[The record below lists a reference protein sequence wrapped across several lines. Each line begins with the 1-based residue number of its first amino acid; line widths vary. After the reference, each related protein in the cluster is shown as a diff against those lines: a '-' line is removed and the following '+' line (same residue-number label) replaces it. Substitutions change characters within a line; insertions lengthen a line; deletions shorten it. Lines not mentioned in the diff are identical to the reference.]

1 MKLFVGLG
9 NPGDTY
15 ARNRHNIGF
24 MALDRIVARA
34 SFPAWRRRFQ
44 GLVSEGDLGGSRVM
58 LLKPQTYMN
67 DSGRAVGEAVRFHKM
82 DVTDIVVFHDE
93 LDLAPG
99 KIKVKSGGGNA
110 GHNGLRSITD
120 HCGNDYARVRLG
132 IGHPGA
138 KELVHGYV
146 LHDFARADAQWLDTL
161 LDAVTDAAPHL
172 AGGDQARFLSE
183 VALRTAPAGASAPGS
198 ARGKA
203 RVSADDAGPAEK
215 VAPPTP
221 QRHPAG
227 ERMGKRQGALA
238 DNLARWL
245 KLRGRSDT

>member
-9 NPGDTY
+9 NPGETY
-15 ARNRHNIGF
+15 ARQRHNIGF
-24 MALDRIVARA
+24 MALDRMAARA

-44 GLVSEGDLGGSRVM
+44 GLVCEGDLGGSRVM

-67 DSGRAVGEAVRFHKM
+67 DSGRAVGEAMRFHKL
-82 DVTDIVVFHDE
+82 DVADVVVFHDE

-110 GHNGLRSITD
+110 GHNGLRSISD

-146 LHDFARADAQWLDTL
+146 LHDFARADVPWVDTL
-161 LDAVTDAAPHL
+161 LDAVADAAPYL
-172 AGGDQARFLSE
+172 ANGDQARFLSE
-183 VALRTAPAGASAPGS
+183 AALRISPAGSPSDVRRKGRASPDGETPKATAPAG
-198 ARGKA
+198 
-203 RVSADDAGPAEK
+203 
-215 VAPPTP
+215 P